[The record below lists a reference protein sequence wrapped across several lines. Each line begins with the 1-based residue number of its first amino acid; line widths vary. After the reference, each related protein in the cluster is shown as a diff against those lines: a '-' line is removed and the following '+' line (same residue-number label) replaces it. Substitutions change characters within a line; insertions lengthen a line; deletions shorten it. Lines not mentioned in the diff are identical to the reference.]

1 MCPGALVDIDAEV
14 TVFPMRQGPNNRRP
28 RGRNSGGNRRPNVP
42 NRNQTFDS
50 NGPDV
55 RIRGNAYQV
64 YEKYLALARDATASG
79 DRVMAENYLQH
90 AEHYHR
96 IILSMTDPHH
106 HAHPSQPQ
114 PGEMR
119 DAPVRETPRDGAA
132 DEDDG
137 DPMAREPRRAARDG
151 RSMRQGRDGRDGR
164 DARDNGGRAYA
175 RGEGFNEPA
184 PARADGVAEEPAVAD
199 PRDANASFIEFGS
212 DPRTA
217 DARDGDDGN
226 DGNGRGHPQSLDEMA
241 APVVDLAEMGTGGDT
256 GFTDDAADEESA
268 PRAPRRRRGAGRH
281 RRTASGAATGD
292 LGESAGDDEQADLG
306 I

>member
-1 MCPGALVDIDAEV
+1 
-14 TVFPMRQGPNNRRP
+14 MRQGPNNRRP

-106 HAHPSQPQ
+106 HTHPSQPQ
-114 PGEMR
+114 PSEMR
-119 DAPVRETPRDGAA
+119 DGPVREAPRDVGAE
-132 DEDDG
+132 EDDG
-137 DPMAREPRRAARDG
+137 DPMPREPRRAARDG
-151 RSMRQGRDGRDGR
+151 RPMRPARDGRDGRDGR
-164 DARDNGGRAYA
+164 DARDNGGRSYA
-175 RGEGFNEPA
+175 RGDGFGEPAPA
-184 PARADGVAEEPAVAD
+184 PARADGVAEDNAAAD
-199 PRDANASFIEFGS
+199 PRDGNASFIEFGS

-226 DGNGRGHPQSLDEMA
+226 GRGHPQGLDEMA
-241 APVVDLAEMGTGGDT
+241 VPPVVDLAERGGAGDG
-256 GFTDDAADEESA
+256 GFADAGIADDGADEEAA
-268 PRAPRRRRGAGRH
+268 PRAPRRRRGAGRS

-292 LGESAGDDEQADLG
+292 LGEPAGDDEQADLG